1 MLRVETVLHTPCKKV
16 RQVCFCFA
24 LFGRNLLEPELHLQ
38 SGCIYENFGDEAVF
52 RRLPPVKA
60 LYCSLMVLLCN
71 LYVLAQQMGSQDE
84 SPSPPTHTIVPDKY
98 VAMGVLLLFGLGIF
112 IVVEKFRRQRGRK
125 LKQYPQ
131 PEDIEQIRRRLNDV
145 A

>member
-1 MLRVETVLHTPCKKV
+1 M
-16 RQVCFCFA
+16 
-24 LFGRNLLEPELHLQ
+24 
-38 SGCIYENFGDEAVF
+38 
-52 RRLPPVKA
+52 KA
-60 LYCSLMVLLCN
+60 LYCSLIVLLCN
-71 LYVLAQQMGSQDE
+71 LCVFAQEMASQDQ
-84 SPSPPTHTIVPDKY
+84 SPSPLTHTIVPDKY